1 MKHSKFLTIAVA
13 SVMAVSAFAL
23 ASCEKKPGDTPSGD
37 GMLKDTSIQEKIIAA
52 YTFEN
57 GGAATNPYTG
67 EALSQYDVTMSDS
80 TTVDGYSGKGFVSG
94 DVSLVLPKYGDAVSE
109 ASGFSFTFMSYS
121 EEALSDWNVLLSSDF
136 SVITYGNLS
145 NPTAYPSIASELGRG
160 AYSAEMFAAAKEAG
174 LSTEKLV
181 KFNDYTGYNAGVVE
195 GATDTPASI
204 SLYNE
209 MVGTWQVMTVV
220 VTEDSIRWYR
230 NGALAY
236 VYGSDIVKTSADYLL
251 LDIIDLDEGSDAPV
265 VLFSGA
271 GGTIDN
277 LIVGNALTAKEV
289 IALYNDLTG
298 SSLTE
303 EEAILQDADASA
315 LNAAQNLAR
324 SNALT
329 GPRAEVIKAAYDA
342 EAGSADPVALTLD
355 ENGKASV
362 TFTQYVTPT
371 KGVVADVWN
380 GAVIDVADG
389 TGAFGIVRPDWFIWS
404 NAEAPVAYTVTT
416 TGDVSTLAYDLQGAT
431 VTAEIEVTEDGN
443 IIITYTTVPVD
454 AGASYTGTATA
465 SLTTGKQEVTETVDV
480 AEQIVVQYTITNLD
494 VATATFSLRGDGARL
509 VFGE

>member
-23 ASCEKKPGDTPSGD
+23 ASCDKEGD

-52 YTFEN
+52 YTFED

-67 EALSQYDVTMSDS
+67 EALSQYDVTMSDT

-94 DVSLVLPKYGDAVSE
+94 DVSLVLPQYGDAVSE
-109 ASGFSFTFMSYS
+109 ESGFSFTFMSYS
-121 EEALSDWNVLLSSDF
+121 DGTEGLSDWNVLLASDF

-145 NPTAYPSIASELGRG
+145 NPSSWPSACSEVGRG
-160 AYSAEMFAAAKEAG
+160 AYSAEMFAAAKDKG
-174 LSTEKLV
+174 LTTEQLV
-181 KFNDYTGYNAGVVE
+181 KFNEYTGYNAGVVE
-195 GATDTPASI
+195 GKDDTAASN

-209 MVGTWQVMTVV
+209 MAGTWQVMTVV

-236 VYGSDIVKTSADYLL
+236 VYGSTIVKTSADYLL
-251 LDIIDLDEGSDAPV
+251 LDIIDLDGGDDASVSLFTGS
-265 VLFSGA
+265 

-315 LNAAQNLAR
+315 LTAAHNLAF

-329 GPRAEVIKAAYDA
+329 GPRAEAIKAAYDA

-371 KGVVADVWN
+371 NGAVANVWN
-380 GAVIDVADG
+380 GAVIDIADG
-389 TGAFGIVRPDWFIWS
+389 NGASGIVRPDWFIY
-404 NAEAPVAYTVTT
+404 NGNPEAPIAYTATT
-416 TGDVSTLAYDLQGAT
+416 TGSVDTLPYDLQGAT

-443 IIITYTTVPVD
+443 VIITFTTVPVD

-465 SLTTGKQEVTETVDV
+465 SLTTGKEEVTETVEV